1 MRILF
6 AASEVFP
13 LVKTG
18 GLADV
23 AAALPAALIAAGHD
37 VRVLLPA
44 YPQVLAKVGDA
55 QSVAGL
61 GDPLG
66 VGGEAR
72 LLAAVLPGSA
82 VPVLL
87 LDCPALFDRAG
98 GPYGDED
105 GQDHAD
111 NPLRFGLLS
120 WVAARLCT
128 PHSPLDWHPDVLHC
142 HDWQTGLAPAYLR
155 AWGLGRPPACVFTI
169 HNIAYQGQFPA
180 ATVERLGLPWS
191 MFAMDGLE
199 YWGDMSFLKAGLVY
213 ADKLTTVSPRY
224 AREIQTPAFG
234 CGMEGVL
241 AWRAG
246 DLSGILNGA
255 DYGVWNPATD
265 PYLTCRY
272 QAAEVIAGKAANKA
286 ALQASLGL
294 EPDERAPL
302 LVIISRLADQKGMD
316 MVLSTLPALL
326 RRGAQ
331 LAVLGA
337 GDRALEQG
345 FVSAAAGSPGRV
357 SVTVGYSEELAH
369 RLLGAGDMLL
379 MPSRFEPCGLTQF
392 YAMRYGTVPVVHAT
406 GGLAD
411 TVMDCSYD
419 GLVTGTGTGFVFE
432 HANAGA
438 FQWCVERAIASFAN
452 KDQWR
457 RIQATGMAQDF
468 GWGVSAGRYVQL
480 YNALVPA

>member
-23 AAALPAALIAAGHD
+23 AGALPAALIEAGHE
-37 VRVLLPA
+37 VRVLLPG
-44 YPQVLAKVGDA
+44 YPQALAKAEGKR
-55 QSVAGL
+55 QVASF

-66 VGGEAR
+66 VGGEAK
-72 LLAAVLPGSA
+72 LISAKLPGSG
-82 VPVLL
+82 VPVWL
-87 LDCPALFDRAG
+87 LDCPALYDRVG
-98 GPYGDED
+98 GPYVDENGLD
-105 GQDHAD
+105 YAD

-128 PHSPLDWHPDVLHC
+128 DDSPVKWRPQVLHC
-142 HDWQTGLAPAYLR
+142 HDWQTGLAPAYLK
-155 AWGLGRPPACVFTI
+155 AWAVEKPPATVFTI

-180 ATVERLGLPWS
+180 ETLERLGLPWS
-191 MFAMDGLE
+191 MFTMDGLE
-199 YWGDMSFLKAGLVY
+199 YWGDVSFLKSGLVY

-224 AREIQTPAFG
+224 AREIQSSAFG

-241 AWRAG
+241 SWRAA
-246 DLSGILNGA
+246 DLAGILNGA
-255 DYGVWNPATD
+255 DYRVWNPSDDSLLAKTYGVAD
-265 PYLTCRY
+265 Y
-272 QAAEVIAGKAANKA
+272 VAGKAANKA
-286 ALQASLGL
+286 ALQQSLGL
-294 EPDERAPL
+294 ETDSQAPL
-302 LVIISRLADQKGMD
+302 MVIISRLADQKGMD

-326 RRGAQ
+326 RQGAQ

-345 FVSAAAGSPGRV
+345 FQLAAHGSPRRV
-357 SVTVGYSEELAH
+357 AVTIGYSEELAH
-369 RLLGAGDMLL
+369 RLLGGGDMLL

-419 GLVTGTGTGFVFE
+419 GLMSGTGTGFVFE

-452 KDQWR
+452 KDQWQ
-457 RIQATGMAQDF
+457 RIQTTGMAQDF
-468 GWGVSAGRYVQL
+468 SWSRSAVRYGQL
-480 YNALVPA
+480 YDGMVTP